1 MSFLPCK
8 VRIITLS
15 SGPLIHAY
23 WQYQGWNKSIL
34 HAQQVL
40 HSWAAALVIQCDLP
54 FCFGSSSNFTT
65 SRLQFCGITV
75 LPFRFFFFLCLP
87 NSEVQHNQQI
97 CILLTIT
104 NFKHK
109 ISKVKKPIVIKMQVF
124 HLSSLSEM
132 TYLVDNK
139 WGSIPIFL
147 ISPCQVKAL
156 HCG

>member
-23 WQYQGWNKSIL
+23 WQYQGWNESIL

-75 LPFRFFFFLCLP
+75 LPFRFFFFSAFPILKSSTTNKYVSYWQLQTLNIKFPRWKNQSSSKCKSFIWVHCQKWRIWWII
-87 NSEVQHNQQI
+87 NEVQ
-97 CILLTIT
+97 
-104 NFKHK
+104 FP
-109 ISKVKKPIVIKMQVF
+109 SFWF
-124 HLSSLSEM
+124 HL
-132 TYLVDNK
+132 
-139 WGSIPIFL
+139 
-147 ISPCQVKAL
+147 VK
-156 HCG
+156 